1 MDVMFTYVY
10 HDWKV
15 MVSVF
20 AIGFTTKNYP
30 FTAHPLWIK
39 LLRFG
44 FQQCIHQTWRINLKS
59 SPRFLWKAPLNKSR
73 CVHPQEKSNVAGNPP
88 LMMISAYFPILFP
101 YCSHAYCSH
110 ENLPG
115 CSMAMSPIAP
125 TLCSIFRWRCAR
137 DLQCQQHLRRSQAAW
152 DLPELDKK
160 LWESWT
166 NTQVSWEK
174 HILKQKK
181 RKNTPMRRIYS
192 T

>member
-101 YCSHAYCSH
+101 YCSH

-166 NTQVSWEK
+166 NTQVSREK
-174 HILKQKK
+174 HI
-181 RKNTPMRRIYS
+181 
-192 T
+192 